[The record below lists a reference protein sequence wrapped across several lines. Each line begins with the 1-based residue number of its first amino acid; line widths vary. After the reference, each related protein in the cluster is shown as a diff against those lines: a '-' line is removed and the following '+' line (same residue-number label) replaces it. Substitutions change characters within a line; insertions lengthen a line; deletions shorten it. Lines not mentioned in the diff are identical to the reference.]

1 MWQSG
6 MWYLC
11 IAYHRSHLFCGKC
24 TVTSILI
31 GNRHVRME
39 LRQLEY
45 GCDNKEREILNQE
58 NKGASLRNRL
68 LCSAHISSPIN
79 CSISNY
85 SVGLGKYWILGPTD
99 SLYKLAILVAIQVNL
114 VLFLFPC
121 FNTELK
127 THLIKIMWKRMCPE
141 DVHLLIHSMQYR
153 VFSSFK
159 ILG

>member
-1 MWQSG
+1 MKSDVSG
-6 MWYLC
+6 RFEGKTYKET
-11 IAYHRSHLFCGKC
+11 SNFPQFCHV

-39 LRQLEY
+39 LPQLEY

-85 SVGLGKYWILGPTD
+85 SVGLGKY
-99 SLYKLAILVAIQVNL
+99 
-114 VLFLFPC
+114 
-121 FNTELK
+121 
-127 THLIKIMWKRMCPE
+127 
-141 DVHLLIHSMQYR
+141 
-153 VFSSFK
+153 
-159 ILG
+159 